1 MVDYSTAVIVSKIKS
16 GNHYSSAVE
25 IGFNPTTYS
34 VSEDVGSVTVA
45 VSLLSGVLARDVI
58 VSLQTLNGTAMGE
71 SCNKLSQFI

>member
-1 MVDYSTAVIVSKIKS
+1 MSKIKS

-34 VSEDVGSVTVA
+34 ISEDVDTVSVA

-58 VSLQTLNGTAMGE
+58 VSLHTMNGTAMGK
-71 SCNKLSQFI
+71 SFKKLSQLI